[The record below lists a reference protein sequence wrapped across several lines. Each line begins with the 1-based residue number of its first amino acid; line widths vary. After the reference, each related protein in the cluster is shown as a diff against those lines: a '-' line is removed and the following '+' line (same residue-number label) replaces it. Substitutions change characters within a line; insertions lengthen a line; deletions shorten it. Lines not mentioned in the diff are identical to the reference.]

1 MELPIELDLDGG
13 FAAPLPG
20 EEDPPRELPS
30 DEDSYFD
37 FEVGEQGH
45 ERGNLSAKFS
55 ASGANEVP
63 RDGTGRSEMSQVETG
78 DEQQNPVPP
87 KYVSEVYSLTHI
99 VTKIIASNLADYP
112 PGVSV
117 LDHPSCNWSNSSS
130 EMARM
135 SKLFSLSA
143 FSASINGTE

>member
-130 EMARM
+130 EMTRM